1 MMGYCII
8 GYILK
13 ASMTLEEIG
22 DVLNRTRQYLVNV
35 RRQQNVQEE
44 NKEEKRENALRNYL
58 CSVTGPEE
66 NIRWMSDW
74 GLPLENLRTLIILSL
89 READEKKINELGMKL
104 VRQLLCQSFP
114 EAVCVQTGST
124 ELTVICT
131 VEGEAAEEQLLKF
144 DNAIN
149 NLLDVT
155 FGKKKMRLPGN
166 IPFGS
171 PTRRSGRKRKR
182 SGRRIP

>member
-1 MMGYCII
+1 MYRKKIKRKKRKCAEKLSLQCYRAG
-8 GYILK
+8 GKHPL
-13 ASMTLEEIG
+13 
-22 DVLNRTRQYLVNV
+22 DV
-35 RRQQNVQEE
+35 
-44 NKEEKRENALRNYL
+44 
-58 CSVTGPEE
+58 
-66 NIRWMSDW
+66 
-74 GLPLENLRTLIILSL
+74 GLGAPSGNLRTLIILSL

-144 DNAIN
+144 DNAVN

-155 FGKKKMRLPGN
+155 FGKRRCAFPGN